1 MRMLS
6 PVTVLGM
13 LCCCLSLPLMAQSG
27 SATLNGTVTDSQGA
41 VLPGAAV
48 VAMHETTNIDYRT
61 TTTESGVFTIP
72 ALPVGPYRLTVEAS
86 GFKRET
92 RGGILLRVSDNVRVD
107 FQMSVGA
114 VSETV
119 EVTGQAVLVD
129 SSSATINKVVESRR
143 LVDLP
148 LNGRSALSMVVL
160 TPNVRSSNVSA
171 QGFADRGA
179 NVSSFSVN
187 GGPMS
192 YNNLTLD
199 GASNNNARNYDSNV
213 NPAVDAV
220 EEFKV
225 ESGVMSAENGYTL
238 GGVVSL
244 VTKSG
249 TNVFHGSLYEFLR
262 NDAFDA
268 RNTFATRKPPLRYNQ
283 FGGAIGGPIRRDKTF
298 FFANYE
304 GWILRNYYTVTAT
317 TPTNALRS
325 GDFSQYRNNQGA
337 LIPIFD
343 PSTNTVNPSGGG
355 FLRTPFPGNVI
366 PVNRL
371 DPVAQNIFKVYP
383 QPNVT
388 PTNAFTNANNFTGN
402 FDARSQAR
410 QATGKL
416 DQHFS
421 PSNRMGVRYTWWQH
435 LDDQAANSTPY
446 FDREYRTRNDDYKNF
461 NIVVDDTHTFTPR
474 VLNTFRA
481 AISRQ
486 NFLFAPG
493 TSGTNP
499 VTKFG
504 LPNNVPDV
512 VAPIVVIADAP
523 EIQPFPRTAFS
534 SPGLIGMYT
543 LQLQNTVNWI
553 KGRHSIKVGGDIRRN
568 LYAIYLT
575 AAISGQYNFNSRL
588 TANPQAL
595 AGTGSGLASFAL
607 GQVATATIDSNIG
620 VSYPSYSQAYF
631 VQDDFK
637 VTRNFTLNLGL
648 RYDFQQ
654 IPYERNNGISIFN
667 ATAINPENRLPG
679 KLEFAGKD
687 FQGGPINND
696 RNDFGP
702 RVGFAWDVLGNGSTV
717 LRGGYGVY
725 YPFIFPITA
734 GGNGY
739 PSPGFTNNFTNYNPP
754 GNNVDLPAFQFRGG
768 LPTPP
773 VAPLGSAIG
782 PSAFQSQSVSAMQ
795 REDRTPY
802 SQQFTLSLQRQLKG
816 GYLLEASYSG
826 NKGTKLAGAS
836 YDYNQMDPQFTSL
849 GSSLLDNVP
858 NPYAGIVSGAFGSS
872 TIQRR
877 QLLRPLPY
885 YGNVS
890 ITNPH
895 DASSIYHSFLLNLEK
910 RFSKGFV
917 FLASYTFGKSISD
930 GVTAKAGTAEQ
941 VNVTDF
947 QAGKF
952 NRAVERAI
960 DPTDSASR
968 FVTSGVYELPF
979 GPGKPFNSSVGF
991 VNRLIEGWQVNGVL
1005 VLQSGFPLVI
1015 RGANNNL
1022 ANRPNSTGVSA
1033 ELPADQRT
1041 VKQWFR
1047 TDVFTNPAPFTFG
1060 NVGRTLPDVR
1070 GPGTANLD
1078 FSLIKNTRVNERF
1091 RLQLRAEAFN
1101 VANHANYRLP
1111 NTTFTPD
1118 AQGRNANPNFG
1129 VVTAARDARIVQLG
1143 LKLLF

>member
-1 MRMLS
+1 MKMSLITRLI
-6 PVTVLGM
+6 TL
-13 LCCCLSLPLMAQSG
+13 LAISLPVAAQTG
-27 SATLNGTVTDSQGA
+27 SAAINGTVTDAQGA
-41 VLPGAAV
+41 VLAGATV
-48 VAMHETTNIDYRT
+48 LAMHETTNVVYRT
-61 TTTESGVFTIP
+61 VTTPSGVYTIP
-72 ALPVGPYRLTVEAS
+72 ALPVGPYRITVEAD
-86 GFKRET
+86 GFKRES
-92 RGGILLRVSDNVRVD
+92 RRGILLRVSDNVRTD
-107 FQMSVGA
+107 FQMAIGA
-114 VSETV
+114 VTETV
-119 EVTGQAVLVD
+119 EVTGQAALVD

-225 ESGVMSAENGYTL
+225 ESGVMSAEHGFTL

-249 TNVFHGSLYEFLR
+249 TNQFHGSLYEFLR
-262 NDAFDA
+262 NDALDA
-268 RNTFATRKPPLRYNQ
+268 RNTFATRRPPLRYNQ

-298 FFANYE
+298 FFGNYE
-304 GWILRNYYTVTAT
+304 GWILRNYYTVNAT

-325 GDFSQYRNNQGA
+325 GDFSQFRNNQGA

-343 PSTNTVNPSGGG
+343 PNSTAANPAGTG
-355 FLRTPFPGNVI
+355 FVRSPFPGNVI
-366 PVNRL
+366 PTQRL
-371 DPVAQNIFKVYP
+371 DPVAQNILKVYP
-383 QPNVT
+383 QPNTT
-388 PTNAFTNANNFTGN
+388 PTNAFTNANNFAGN
-402 FDARSQAR
+402 FDARSSAR
-410 QATGKL
+410 QFTTKI
-416 DQHFS
+416 DQHFAA
-421 PSNRMGVRYTWWQH
+421 SNRLGFRYSYWQH

-446 FDREYRTRNDDYKNF
+446 FDYEYRTRNDNYKNF
-461 NIVVDDTHTFTPR
+461 NFVLEDTHTFSPR
-474 VLNTFRA
+474 LLNTFRTA
-481 AISRQ
+481 LSRQ
-486 NFLFAPG
+486 NFLFEPG

-504 LPNNVPDV
+504 LPANVPDV
-512 VAPIVVIADAP
+512 VAPIITIADSPA
-523 EIQPFPRTAFS
+523 IQTFPRTAFS
-534 SPGLIGMYT
+534 SPGNIGMYT
-543 LQLQNTVNWI
+543 WQIQDSVNWI
-553 KGRHSIKVGGDIRRN
+553 AGRHSIKMGVDFRKN

-588 TANPQAL
+588 TANPQSL

-607 GQVATATIDSNIG
+607 GSVATATIDSNIG
-620 VSYPSYSQAYF
+620 VSYPSSSYAAF
-631 VQDDFK
+631 IQDDIK
-637 VTRNFTLNLGL
+637 LTRTFTLNLGL
-648 RYDFQQ
+648 RYDYQQ
-654 IPYERNNGISIFN
+654 IPWERHNGISVFN
-667 ATAINPENRLPG
+667 ATSINSLNNLPG
-679 KLEFAGKD
+679 RLDFAGQD
-687 FQGGPINND
+687 FQGAPIDPD

-702 RVGFAWDVLGNGSTV
+702 RAGFAWDVLGNGSTV
-717 LRGGYGVY
+717 LRGGYGIY

-739 PSPGFTNNFTNYNPP
+739 PSLGFTNNFTNYNPP
-754 GNNVDLPAFQFRGG
+754 GNNIDLPAFQLQGG

-773 VAPLGSAIG
+773 IPPLGSAVR
-782 PSAFQSQSVSAMQ
+782 PSAFYSQNVSSIQ
-795 REDRTPY
+795 RNDRTPY
-802 SQQFTLSLQRQLKG
+802 SQQFTLSLQRQLRG
-816 GYLLEASYSG
+816 GYLVEASYSG

-836 YDYNQMDPQFTSL
+836 YDYNQMDPRLLSL

-858 NPYAGIVSGAFGSS
+858 NPYAGQVTGSFGGAS
-872 TIQRR
+872 IQRR

-885 YGNVS
+885 YGNIS

-895 DASSIYHSFLLNLEK
+895 DASSIYHSFLLNVEK
-910 RFSKGFV
+910 RFSRGLV

-930 GVTAKAGTAEQ
+930 GVTGKAGVAEQ
-941 VNVTDF
+941 INVTDF
-947 QAGKF
+947 QSGRY

-979 GPGKPFNSSVGF
+979 GPNKAVNSSIGF

-1015 RGANNNL
+1015 RGANNNA
-1022 ANRPNSTGVSA
+1022 ANRPDSTGVSA
-1033 ELPADQRT
+1033 ALPSGEQSVAR
-1041 VKQWFR
+1041 WFR
-1047 TDVFTNPAPFTFG
+1047 SDVFVNPVPFTFG

-1070 GPGTANLD
+1070 GPGTTNVD
-1078 FSLIKNTRVNERF
+1078 FSLIKNTRITEKF
-1091 RLQLRAEAFN
+1091 RLQFRAEAFN
-1101 VANHANYRLP
+1101 ALNHANYRLP

-1129 VVTAARDARIVQLG
+1129 VITAARDARIVQLG